1 MSNKKQ
7 KKTTQENFL
16 LLNLHEINETSA
28 HLRRKRTQKVKFVVA
43 IF

>member
-1 MSNKKQ
+1 MNFDKKKIMPNKNI

-28 HLRRKRTQKVKFVVA
+28 QF
-43 IF
+43 